1 MKKNVNTERN
11 PILVFLR
18 PTPFIC
24 KLKKINEFVSKEEIK
39 MKIIKYSGL
48 KKTNGVS
55 NIYGKEAKIIL
66 RGKFYTPKCIYKGK
80 SRK

>member
-1 MKKNVNTERN
+1 
-11 PILVFLR
+11 
-18 PTPFIC
+18 
-24 KLKKINEFVSKEEIK
+24 

-80 SRK
+80 SRKWTRLLTYKVRKNKQANKKINRNTKWSKRRKW